1 MRTAKSQD
9 AVLLH
14 NLLENQI
21 EPFLIHLRAAG
32 YAERT
37 LRKKRTV
44 IKALIRW
51 ARGEEISLHHLNESH
66 FTGFLARPPRK
77 SKGRAKL
84 ERSVVRLLLQYL
96 HQNAGISG
104 LLLPSS
110 RSPVDEL
117 VARYVN
123 YLRKDRGLAE
133 NSILV
138 YAPFIRDL
146 LRDQLAKTGGVSVR
160 AFDATTIQGFL
171 LSHIRDRSSEYKR
184 LLATAL
190 RSFFRF
196 LFLSGDLPADLSTSV
211 PTVRKCQK
219 SAVPAFLLPE
229 EIDRVIAA
237 MDQSTATGR
246 RDRAV
251 LLLLARLGLRA
262 GEIVTLEL
270 NDIRWRTGEIVIRG
284 KGRVMESLPLTGDV
298 GEALARYLHEDPIPR
313 ETRRV
318 FRRVY
323 APPVGLTGPA
333 SVGHIV
339 RHALARA
346 GVQRRGRGAAHLF
359 RHGLATQMIRKGASL
374 AEISEILRHRSLN
387 TTAVYAQ
394 VSFEALRTVARPW
407 PVIRGDR

>member
-1 MRTAKSQD
+1 MTTANSQD
-9 AVLLH
+9 VMLH

-21 EPFLIHLRAAG
+21 EPFLNHLRSAG

-44 IKALIRW
+44 ARAFIRW
-51 ARGEEISLHHLNESH
+51 TRVEEIKLHELSESH
-66 FTGFLARPPRK
+66 VAAFLGRSPWK
-77 SKGRAKL
+77 SKSHMEL
-84 ERSVVRLLLQYL
+84 ERSVMRLLLQYL
-96 HQNAGISG
+96 HQNVSVFGSP
-104 LLLPSS
+104 LPPG

-117 VARYVN
+117 VDRYVN

-138 YAPFIRDL
+138 HAPFVRGL
-146 LRDQLAKTGGVSVR
+146 LRDQLSKTGDVSVK
-160 AFDATTIQGFL
+160 AFDAATIQSFL
-171 LSHIRDRSSEYKR
+171 LSQIRDRSSEYKR

-196 LFLSGDLPADLSTSV
+196 LFLCGDLPTDLSSSV

-219 SAVPAFLLPE
+219 PAIPAFLSQE

-237 MDQSTATGR
+237 MDQSTATGS

-270 NDIRWRTGEIVIRG
+270 DDIRWRRGEIVIRG
-284 KGRVMESLPLTGDV
+284 KGRMMESLLLPADV
-298 GEALARYLHEDPIPR
+298 GEALARYLYEDPSLR
-313 ETRRV
+313 ETRCV

-323 APPVGLTGPA
+323 APPVGLTRPA
-333 SVGHIV
+333 AVGHIV

-359 RHGLATQMIRKGASL
+359 RHGLATQMIRKGTSL

-394 VSFEALRTVARPW
+394 VSFEAL
-407 PVIRGDR
+407 GC